1 MIQFVSKFSLGLLLF
16 AFGIFTSTAQGT
28 KIKWEDPD
36 GREFSITA
44 PTGEFSYG
52 MIAGDNV
59 SYDFNGRVDR
69 VGSVYISYNFNGR
82 VNKVGSVYIAYDF
95 NGRVNKIGGLYVKY
109 DYHGRITGTMGSVY

>member
-1 MIQFVSKFSLGLLLF
+1 MIQFVSKFSIGLLLV
-16 AFGIFTSTAQGT
+16 AFGISTSIAQGT

-59 SYDFNGRVDR
+59 SYDFNGRVNK
-69 VGSVYISYNFNGR
+69 VGTVYISYDFNGR
-82 VNKVGSVYIAYDF
+82 VNKVGRVYISYDF
-95 NGRVNKIGGLYVKY
+95 NGRVNKIGRLYVNY
-109 DYHGRITGTMGSVY
+109 DFNGRITGTRGSVY